1 MIAGGVAVAV
11 GLATAELLA
20 VVLPRVPSP
29 VDAVGA
35 LIVASTPGRLVTW
48 AIATLGSANRP
59 VLLVSSVLVAVA
71 IGALLGAAALRGPV
85 APLMGLVTAGAVG
98 LLATMARPDAAFP
111 TTVLVIVG
119 ALTATALVFV
129 ALLRV
134 AGVAG
139 DAEPAPPH
147 VDIAASE
154 DPRDPSVGRRG
165 FLQVAVGTVAASLLV
180 GTGARRLGGVG
191 WTSAPL
197 EAVRLPPPRRA
208 LAAVTDAQDL
218 ATRLEGV
225 SPALTPTSSFFRID
239 TAFPLPSVDPRTWS
253 LQVLGA
259 VERPLELTYDD
270 LLAEE
275 LVEVDATI
283 ACVSNEV
290 GGDLIGTAR
299 WLGVPLAVLLER
311 AGPTAAAEQ
320 LLGRSVD
327 GWTGGFP
334 LEVLDD
340 GRPALVAVGMN
351 GEPLPVRHGFPA
363 RLVVPGLFGYVSAT
377 KWLGSIELT
386 GWDDVD
392 GYWIPRGWS
401 KLGPVK
407 TGARIDRPSRSARVQ
422 GGSLTVAGV
431 AWAPTRG
438 VADVEVAVDG
448 SGWRSA
454 RLVPPLSDET
464 WVQWHLD
471 VELAPGDHTLTV
483 RATDGTG
490 TLQPVGPRPPAPDGA
505 EGWHRVQVRVG

>member
-1 MIAGGVAVAV
+1 MIAGAVAVAA
-11 GLATAELLA
+11 GLATVELLA
-20 VVLPRVPSP
+20 AVLPRVPSP

-35 LIVASTPGRLVTW
+35 LVVASTPGGLVTW

-59 VLLVSSVLVAVA
+59 VLLAGSLLVATLL
-71 IGALLGAAALRGPV
+71 GALLGAVALRGP
-85 APLMGLVTAGAVG
+85 AWPLTGLAAAGAFG
-98 LLATMARPDAAFP
+98 LLATLARPDAAFP

-119 ALTATALVFV
+119 ALTVTALVFV

-134 AGVAG
+134 SGVADVAG
-139 DAEPAPPH
+139 AAPPR
-147 VDIAASE
+147 VDAPSE

-165 FLQVAVGTVAASLLV
+165 FLQVAVGTLAASVLV

-197 EAVRLPPPRRA
+197 EAVRLPLPRRA
-208 LAAVTDAQDL
+208 LPAVADARDL
-218 ATRLEGV
+218 ATRLDGV
-225 SPALTPTSSFFRID
+225 SPALTPTASFFRID

-253 LQVLGA
+253 LQVRGA
-259 VERPLELTYDD
+259 VERPFELTYDD
-270 LLAEE
+270 LLAED

-320 LLGRSVD
+320 LVGRSVD

-351 GEPLPVRHGFPA
+351 GEPLPIRHGFPA

-407 TGARIDRPSRSARVQ
+407 TGARIDRPSRSERVSE
-422 GGSLTVAGV
+422 GPVTVAGV

-448 SGWRSA
+448 GDWRSA
-454 RLVPPLSDET
+454 SLVPPLSDET

-471 VELAPGDHTLTV
+471 VDLGPGDHTLTV
-483 RATDGTG
+483 RATDGSG
-490 TLQPVGPRPPAPDGA
+490 ALQPEGPRPPAPDGA
-505 EGWHRVQVRVG
+505 EGWHRVPVRVG